1 MAEHPTHDLF
11 ADPATIG
18 SLMDFRPAPDVLEL
32 LALTERWLEP
42 QRSIDALLEAQAQPD
57 GYQVSAWNQCAELGL
72 CSLLIDEAYGGTQ
85 MGLEAMCHLS
95 EAFGRALLASPHFAH
110 AVLASDLLN
119 MSEAEALKAQH
130 LGAWAM
136 GDTCATVASGGGQT
150 GWMAP

>member
-42 QRSIDALLEAQAQPD
+42 QRSIDALLEAQAQPA

-72 CSLLIDEAYGGTQ
+72 CSLLIDEAYGGRDA
-85 MGLEAMCHLS
+85 EAMCHLS
-95 EAFGRALLASPHFAH
+95 EAGRALLASPHFAH

-136 GDTCATVASGGGQT
+136 GNLRHGGIGGGQT